1 MGGGVWGPGIW
12 GAASRHLR
20 EHLDPLLRRAL
31 LHAHRVHVV
40 VPALALHPAVELVV
54 LGLRVAH
61 VPRPHPDLER
71 ALRADVP
78 RHRPRRHRVVGID
91 DRRRRRH
98 AEDGGARRPR
108 LGALFGGVA
117 VLVFGPLQSAEAF
130 GEDRPRRQR
139 LHELAEAEGL
149 AVRREPHVPPVQTVL
164 PQPKRPLA
172 PARVGRSP
180 PGDARREITGACRAT
195 GRRRRRP
202 TPPPPHT
209 APHTAAR
216 ARALT

>member
-1 MGGGVWGPGIW
+1 MWGCGDVGIW

-61 VPRPHPDLER
+61 VPRPHPDLKR
-71 ALRADVP
+71 ALRADAP
-78 RHRPRRHRVVGID
+78 RHRPRRRRGVGID

-98 AEDGGARRPR
+98 PEDGGARRPR

-164 PQPKRPLA
+164 PQPQRALA
-172 PARVGRSP
+172 PARGETAARGMRGVRSLARA
-180 PGDARREITGACRAT
+180 ARRAAAAAAPH
-195 GRRRRRP
+195 RRRP
-202 TPPPPHT
+202 TPRPTPPPR
-209 APHTAAR
+209 AR
-216 ARALT
+216 ART